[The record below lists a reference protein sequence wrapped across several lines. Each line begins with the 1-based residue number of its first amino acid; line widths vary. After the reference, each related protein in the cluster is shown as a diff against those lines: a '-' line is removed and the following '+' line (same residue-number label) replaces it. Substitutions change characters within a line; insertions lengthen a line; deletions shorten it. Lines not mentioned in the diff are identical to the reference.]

1 MLMRR
6 LVVVTA
12 VLATALGLSAPA
24 SANPTEPSRGSGF
37 EDITA
42 RDEVPGSGGGGGDGG
57 ADAPTC
63 NEVPSTISR
72 TGTFV
77 DDSYRYNYID
87 GNAFRIS
94 LSTSVVQMQVY
105 RTCTYADGTATNRH
119 VWVTISD
126 PDPRVLIEGTV
137 DDVTRQVFA
146 PRPALSPVTRGV
158 VNLGMWLAVQPQ
170 VPVTALASAS
180 DTTWAQTTAT
190 MRDTT
195 FDFGNGDSITCAGAG
210 DPIPPS
216 AKESIEP
223 SPICGYTYR
232 DTNGGEPFQLTITS
246 TWSVVSTTSTGL
258 VEVQPDIVLS
268 TTVDYPVVEVQTV
281 GASG

>member
-1 MLMRR
+1 MRLKL
-6 LVVVTA
+6 LVVACAAACAAFPASTA
-12 VLATALGLSAPA
+12 VADPPDGDSDFEIIR
-24 SANPTEPSRGSGF
+24 AN
-37 EDITA
+37 
-42 RDEVPGSGGGGGDGG
+42 DEVPGNETPGSG
-57 ADAPTC
+57 
-63 NEVPSTISR
+63 PSEPGPVCTSNPAAYSR

-77 DDSYRYNYID
+77 QGDYRINYID
-87 GNAFRIS
+87 GTAYRIS
-94 LSTSVVQMQVY
+94 LSTGQVWARMY
-105 RTCTYADGTATNRH
+105 RTCTYPDGH
-119 VWVTISD
+119 VDNQYLWVTISD

-158 VNLGMWLAVQPQ
+158 VNLGMWLAVEPQ

-268 TTVDYPVVEVQTV
+268 TTVDYPVVEIQTV